1 MKDLHIISV
10 LVSNK
15 SGALTRIS
23 GLFARRGF
31 NIESLSVCTTED
43 PAVPRMTITSSD
55 DEAVLQ
61 QIVKQLDKLYD
72 VIKVSELSRES
83 SVARELLLVKIYALP
98 AQRPELESTCNLYKA
113 KIVDVSPES
122 MIVELTGEPN
132 KLDGFLSVLSPYGIV
147 EMTRTGQSAL
157 LRGKT
162 AITDL

>member
-43 PAVPRMTITSSD
+43 PAVSRMTITSSD

-72 VIKVSELSRES
+72 VIKVSEL
-83 SVARELLLVKIYALP
+83 
-98 AQRPELESTCNLYKA
+98 
-113 KIVDVSPES
+113 
-122 MIVELTGEPN
+122 
-132 KLDGFLSVLSPYGIV
+132 
-147 EMTRTGQSAL
+147 
-157 LRGKT
+157 
-162 AITDL
+162 